1 MTLFDLSKPL
11 FLVACASVIVGCATT
26 NTSTSDTATQL
37 FSSNEVAENMSP
49 VENVKPNRLR
59 FRNGPLC
66 LCSDGLQEADILNTR
81 PTPKSN
87 N

>member
-26 NTSTSDTATQL
+26 DTSTSDTAAQL
-37 FSSNEVAENMSP
+37 FSSSNVTANMSP
-49 VENVKPNRLR
+49 VENAKPNRLR

-66 LCSDGLQEADILNTR
+66 LCSDGLQEADILNVR
-81 PTPKSN
+81 PSPESDN
-87 N
+87 